1 MLGTIVLMKNIFN
14 FLHKALDHKPH
25 IIIDDG
31 GDLVNLLHTTR
42 QDAKERL
49 LGGSEENHNRVYIV
63 YMH

>member
-1 MLGTIVLMKNIFN
+1 MIVLMKNI
-14 FLHKALDHKPH
+14 LTSSIKHLIIKPH

-49 LGGSEENHNRVYIV
+49 LGGVKKLQQVYIV
-63 YMH
+63 YRH